1 MNDHPAAT
9 FKPELRPL
17 YVQIQGLITKRIADG
32 AWKPGDLLPTEHELA
47 AEYGVSQG
55 TVRKALIA
63 LEGEKLIVRRQGVGT
78 YVARHARDTVL
89 FRFFRIVTPEGAR
102 LSPKSRLIAQ
112 AIRLATAEE
121 ARQLSLPEGARL
133 HAVTRVRT
141 LKDAPAIYEF
151 VVVPAAIIPVLD
163 LPATEEMSEEMY
175 VIYQERH
182 GILITRVQERL
193 QAIAAGPEEAQA
205 LGVPEGSPLLEIV
218 RVAFDVSGRPV
229 ELRISRCDTRENRYS
244 ADIVDTDGARG

>member
-78 YVARHARDTVL
+78 TSPGTRATPCCSASSASSRRRAR
-89 FRFFRIVTPEGAR
+89 
-102 LSPKSRLIAQ
+102 
-112 AIRLATAEE
+112 
-121 ARQLSLPEGARL
+121 
-133 HAVTRVRT
+133 
-141 LKDAPAIYEF
+141 
-151 VVVPAAIIPVLD
+151 
-163 LPATEEMSEEMY
+163 
-175 VIYQERH
+175 
-182 GILITRVQERL
+182 
-193 QAIAAGPEEAQA
+193 
-205 LGVPEGSPLLEIV
+205 GSP
-218 RVAFDVSGRPV
+218 RRAG
-229 ELRISRCDTRENRYS
+229 
-244 ADIVDTDGARG
+244 